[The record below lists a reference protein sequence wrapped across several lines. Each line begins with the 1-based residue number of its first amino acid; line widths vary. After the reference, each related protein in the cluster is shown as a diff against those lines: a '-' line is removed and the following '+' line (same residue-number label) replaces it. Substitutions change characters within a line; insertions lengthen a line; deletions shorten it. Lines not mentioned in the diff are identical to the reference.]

1 MRHFIWE
8 LVAEASAVFNE
19 AVHVNNQRLEA
30 MASVVAGPSEPSVVH
45 DGSIEREIDPEEV
58 RC

>member
-1 MRHFIWE
+1 
-8 LVAEASAVFNE
+8 
-19 AVHVNNQRLEA
+19 
-30 MASVVAGPSEPSVVH
+30 MASVVAGPSEPTKVVH

>member
-1 MRHFIWE
+1 MELTRHSRKCLQQFLNE
-8 LVAEASAVFNE
+8 LV
-19 AVHVNNQRLEA
+19 HVINVRV
-30 MASVVAGPSEPSVVH
+30 MASVVAGPSEPTKVVH

>member
-1 MRHFIWE
+1 MKPYTSIIKDI
-8 LVAEASAVFNE
+8 
-19 AVHVNNQRLEA
+19 EA